1 MMRLGKRR
9 LSERHDITVPYTRM
23 DIVEVKTGLYSKK
36 AFSSFTV
43 LFDKNVVKEFE
54 NGVASSVHNFK
65 LFPICRF
72 KLPGV
77 GATYINEDGEVCIA
91 LTRENGLDIGFEK
104 LEDVQRF
111 LLEILYRTRNA
122 ATGKFDDDIWK
133 AATRMIEYIHPCM
146 PSYKEDYDDM
156 TYYEKCLQVKNADY
170 SDLIG
175 VPMNPFEL
183 TLLQPLV
190 ADFFKYAEKS
200 LYNFDSYLDAGSS
213 SDVKYS
219 SRQSDMYI
227 QIFRM
232 LK

>member
-1 MMRLGKRR
+1 MMRLGKR
-9 LSERHDITVPYTRM
+9 LLAEHDITVPYPRM
-23 DIVEVKTGLYSKK
+23 NIVEVKTGLYSKK

-43 LFDKNVVKEFE
+43 LFDENVVKKFE
-54 NGVASSVHNFK
+54 GSVASSIHNFK

-72 KLPGV
+72 KMQGV

-91 LTRENGLDIGFEK
+91 LTRENGLGIGFEK

-111 LLEILYRTRNA
+111 LLEILHRTRNVA
-122 ATGKFDDDIWK
+122 ASTFDDNIWK
-133 AATRMIEYIHPCM
+133 IATRMIHYIHSCM
-146 PSYKEDYDDM
+146 PIYKEDYDDIA
-156 TYYEKCLQVKNADY
+156 YYEKCLQVKNADY

-190 ADFFKYAEKS
+190 SDFFKYAEKQMFEF
-200 LYNFDSYLDAGSS
+200 NPNWNDGSP

-219 SRQSDMYI
+219 SRQSDMYV